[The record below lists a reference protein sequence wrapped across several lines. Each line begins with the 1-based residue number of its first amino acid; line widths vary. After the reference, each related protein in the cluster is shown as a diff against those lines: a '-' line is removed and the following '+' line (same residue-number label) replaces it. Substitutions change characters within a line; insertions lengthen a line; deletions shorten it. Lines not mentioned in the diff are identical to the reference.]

1 MPPSPSVDPVSVSK
15 RRRFAVLMAGG
26 SGTRFW
32 PWSRADRPKQLLKF
46 NGRRPMLAE
55 TIERIRGVVSAE
67 QILVV
72 TGKRLRRSVARAAA
86 ALPASSIL
94 CEPVGRNTAP
104 CIGWAALEALHV
116 DPDAVM
122 IVLPVDHVVAPT
134 SAFRAAVEQAINLA
148 DASRSLVTFGIEPSQ
163 PSTGYGYLQAG
174 RPVAGTG
181 GALRVRSFHEKPSPA
196 RAKRF
201 LSAGGYYWN
210 SGMFA
215 WRADVIL
222 EEIRRHVPRLAGA
235 LERLERGRRGR
246 RIGQAA
252 IDRVYP
258 RLESISIDHAV
269 MEKSDHV
276 LMLPATFEWSD
287 IGSWDALP
295 DLWPADAAGN
305 CTHDP
310 LIAVEAENNVVAT
323 NGKPVALL
331 GVDNL
336 AVVDSGDVILVC
348 ARERAQDVRE
358 IVAALKAAGL
368 EKLE

>member
-1 MPPSPSVDPVSVSK
+1 
-15 RRRFAVLMAGG
+15 
-26 SGTRFW
+26 
-32 PWSRADRPKQLLKF
+32 
-46 NGRRPMLAE
+46 MLAE
-55 TIERIRGVVSAE
+55 TIDRIRGLVPAE

-72 TGKRLRRSVARAAA
+72 TGKRLRRSVSRAAA
-86 ALPASSIL
+86 ALPPSSLL
-94 CEPVGRNTAP
+94 CEPVGKNTAP
-104 CIGWAALEALHV
+104 CIGWAALEALHAN
-116 DPDAVM
+116 PDAVM

-134 SAFRAAVEQAINLA
+134 SVFRTAVERAIEIA
-148 DASRSLVTFGIEPSQ
+148 DASRSLVTFGIEPTS
-163 PSTGYGYLQAG
+163 PSTGYGYLRAG
-174 RPVAGTG
+174 RPASGAAG
-181 GALRVRSFHEKPSPA
+181 AVHVRSFHEKPSLV

-201 LSAGGYYWN
+201 LAAGGYYWN

-222 EEIRRHVPRLAGA
+222 EEIRRHLPQLGST
-235 LERLERGRRGR
+235 LERLEQGRRGR

-258 RLESISIDHAV
+258 RLRSISIDHAV
-269 MEKSDHV
+269 MEKSDRV
-276 LMLPATFEWSD
+276 LMLPAPFAWSD

-336 AVVDSGDVILVC
+336 AVVDSGDAILVC

-358 IVAALKAAGL
+358 VVAALKAAGL